1 MGFADANSEGSKSL
15 CVPDN
20 SSYEAIAAQQYA
32 AEAPATASA
41 GVNVVGVAVGVSVAA
56 VALIAAALTTAAVL
70 MRRARRRRAAAE
82 CDKDSLPRGTHVRAP
97 PSCSAC
103 MLARAPTCIQAA

>member
-1 MGFADANSEGSKSL
+1 MGLAEANSEGSRNF

-41 GVNVVGVAVGVSVAA
+41 GINVAGVAAGVSVAA

-97 PSCSAC
+97 PSCSKLAC
-103 MLARAPTCIQAA
+103 WRGV

>member
-1 MGFADANSEGSKSL
+1 MGLAEANSEGSRNL

-32 AEAPATASA
+32 AGGPATASA
-41 GVNVVGVAVGVSVAA
+41 GVSVVGVAVGVSVAA
-56 VALIAAALTTAAVL
+56 AALIAAALAIAAVL
-70 MRRARRRRAAAE
+70 MRRARRRRAAAA
-82 CDKDSLPRGTHVRAP
+82 CDKDSLPRGSHVRAS

-103 MLARAPTCIQAA
+103 MLARAPTWI